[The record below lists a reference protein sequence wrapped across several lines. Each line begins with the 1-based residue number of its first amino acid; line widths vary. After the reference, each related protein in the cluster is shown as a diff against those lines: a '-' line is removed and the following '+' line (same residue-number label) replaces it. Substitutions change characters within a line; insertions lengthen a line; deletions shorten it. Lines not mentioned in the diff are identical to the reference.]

1 LLFEVLIALS
11 LTAILLTFLF
21 SFFAESAKLEK
32 KIDAA
37 REQISG
43 RQRLQTR
50 LQAIFSSLCSDGPS
64 PFFYTRT
71 FKQEPN
77 PSLIAIYDNGIDPD
91 PAFSGSVLG
100 KLFLDGENL
109 SLVNWPNE
117 PEQKMEL
124 PWRKEILLSG
134 VERFEFEFL
143 SPKKEEGPKE
153 KIKPINPFWE
163 WRYRWPKKKGGIPPL
178 VRLFVWEKGQK
189 EPLRFAFFIP
199 CAEPIPSCP
208 SYQSSRQSSHRKGS

>member
-1 LLFEVLIALS
+1 MLFEVLIALS

-50 LQAIFSSLCSDGPS
+50 LQAIFTSLCSDCPT

-71 FKQEPN
+71 FKKEPN

-100 KLFLDGENL
+100 KLFLDEEKNL

-117 PEQKMEL
+117 TEQKTPL

-134 VERFEFEFL
+134 IERFEFEFL

-163 WRYRWPKKKGGIPPL
+163 WRYRWPKKKGGTPPL
-178 VRLFVWEKGQK
+178 VRLSVWEKGQK
-189 EPLRFAFFIP
+189 EPLQFAFFIP
-199 CAEPIPSCP
+199 SAEPIPACP
-208 SYQSSRQSSHRKGS
+208 SSYKPPHRKGL